1 MLFLFWLSSYFKFM
15 SKNGKVL
22 LVQFSVDCKVFQ
34 NKSSQIKYASI
45 SNLNMYLNISDSF
58 LKNLPFLKNLINI

>member
-45 SNLNMYLNISDSF
+45 SKYVSEHF
-58 LKNLPFLKNLINI
+58 

>member
-1 MLFLFWLSSYFKFM
+1 MLFLFWLSSYFRFMFM

-45 SNLNMYLNISDSF
+45 SKYVSEHF
-58 LKNLPFLKNLINI
+58 